1 MEEFNVYRRPP
12 SKDRSMTGTTRSSAE
27 LSPRRRRILFRAWHR
42 GIREMDL
49 VLGQFADAEIADLP
63 ENELDALEEI
73 MNEQDADLIRWV
85 IGAEPVPSQFD
96 GPLFTKIASY
106 RPDFDP
112 VTFETLKTA
121 GKI

>member
-1 MEEFNVYRRPP
+1 
-12 SKDRSMTGTTRSSAE
+12 MTGTTRSSAE

-63 ENELDALEEI
+63 EAELDALEQI
-73 MNEQDADLIRWV
+73 MDEQDADLIRWV
-85 IGAEPVPSQFD
+85 IGAEPVPSQLD
-96 GPLFTKIASY
+96 GPLFARIASY

-112 VTFETLKTA
+112 VTMETLKRT
-121 GKI
+121 GKL